1 MTGENTFKS
10 YSRDDELYCFE
21 SIGEL
26 FDDMEA
32 DGVLEVG
39 MGYYEADCRRLTPSD
54 FTGKWS
60 VEAILE
66 RCDDELYEEIG
77 ETADNDF
84 TGVTDEAK
92 TELAALL
99 AGWIEKHVNVGR
111 YWKIVGKTRQL
122 EVGPDDLKEGG
133 AS

>member
-1 MTGENTFKS
+1 MSGNTFKT
-10 YSRDDELYCFE
+10 YSRDDDLYCFE

-26 FDDMEA
+26 FDDLDA
-32 DGVLEVG
+32 DGELVVG
-39 MGYYEADCRRLTPSD
+39 KTYYEADGRRIEPND

-66 RCDDELYEEIG
+66 RFDEELYEEVDEIS
-77 ETADNDF
+77 DNDF

-92 TELAALL
+92 TELAQLL

-111 YWKIVGKTRQL
+111 YWKIIGKTR
-122 EVGPDDLKEGG
+122 EMKVEPDDLKEGG
-133 AS
+133 AA